1 MPTSRPK
8 PKSVDISIRID
19 IPGLSDLVAYLR
31 EKDRDAATID
41 ALTKRVR
48 QATTQVLKSS
58 TALKDAVNNSIPST
72 EGE

>member
-8 PKSVDISIRID
+8 PVDINIRID
-19 IPGLSDLVAYLR
+19 IPGLSELVAYLR
-31 EKDRDAATID
+31 EKERDAATID

-48 QATTQVLKSS
+48 QATAQVLKSS

>member
-8 PKSVDISIRID
+8 PKSVDITIRID

-58 TALKDAVNNSIPST
+58 TALKNAVNNSIPST

>member
-8 PKSVDISIRID
+8 PKSVDINIRID

-31 EKDRDAATID
+31 ERDRGAAKID
-41 ALTKRVR
+41 AITTRVR